1 MKIIDTLIC
10 SDLHLGTKISR
21 ADLLLKELKQYQSLV
36 LKLALQVLF
45 SQGYLTKN
53 YKETKIKNSNKL

>member
-21 ADLLLKELKQYQSLV
+21 ADLLLKELKQYQFNRLI
-36 LKLALQVLF
+36 LNGDIFEDLNF
-45 SQGYLTKN
+45 TRF
-53 YKETKIKNSNKL
+53 NSEQWEL